1 MTKFIEDFLFK
12 FQKIIFLF
20 FLIKENF
27 KYFFEKNRLTW
38 EVIGESGAK

>member
-1 MTKFIEDFLFK
+1 MKKFTEEFLFK
-12 FQKIIFLF
+12 FEKNNIFI

-27 KYFFEKNRLTW
+27 RLFFEKNRPTW